1 MAETAFTVT
10 LTRDFEDLIPLF
22 VANRR
27 KELES
32 LRSALA
38 AGRYDQLR
46 RLGHRMKGLGSTYG
60 FERVSILGG
69 LIEEGAAATD
79 REELETRIAEYAEY
93 LARVRVVYE

>member
-10 LTRDFEDLIPLF
+10 LTRDFEDLVPLF
-22 VANRR
+22 VENRR

-38 AGRYDQLR
+38 AGRYDKLQQ
-46 RLGHRMKGLGSTYG
+46 LGHRMKGVGSTYG
-60 FERVSILGG
+60 FDRVSILGG
-69 LIEEGAAATD
+69 LIADGATATN
-79 REELETRIAEYAEY
+79 REALEARIAEYAEY